1 MSRPTFDQDDGHAA
15 PRWSPRSGRG
25 WRQAAWLASA
35 VLSALATGLDAQQST
50 GARSLV
56 TGQVYD
62 SIARQPMPG
71 VTVQLVNADAPGTGR
86 PALAVTDS
94 TGRYSM
100 SDVAPGR
107 YLAGFFHQALD
118 TLGLEIPPRLV
129 EVGRGTMRIDLA
141 TPSPRTI
148 VRTICPTVNA
158 DSTGLFM
165 GSVRATD
172 SEAAIE
178 GARVVVEWSEFVLD
192 GVQLYERPRQTS
204 VTTTGPGW
212 FAFCGLP
219 TDAVLQARAING
231 RDTTGLVDIEVPTAG
246 LRYQS
251 FYVGGARSEVLPTV
265 IDALAAPGTPTAR
278 PVVVLR
284 GDARLSGTVLDPSG
298 KPVAN
303 AHVLVW
309 GTEVDVQTNE
319 RGAFAID
326 GLPGGTH
333 TVEVRVI
340 GYVPVTRVVHLAAA
354 RPISIE
360 VKLDRAAV
368 ILATETVRGKLV
380 YSRRLVEFERRRRSG
395 FGKYVTTEEIDRRPT
410 AKLGQLLQNVLGVY
424 VQSRAGQTSVTMRG
438 SFGGYCVP
446 TLYVDGHRDLSGD
459 FDYLYADEIAGIEV
473 YSRENQRPTGYQD
486 SNRCGAVLVWTRA
499 RSTSPRKER

>member
-1 MSRPTFDQDDGHAA
+1 MRRPTFDLHHGDAA
-15 PRWSPRSGRG
+15 ARRSSRRGQG
-25 WRQAAWLASA
+25 WRQGARLVSA
-35 VLSALATGLDAQQST
+35 GLLALAARLDAQRLT
-50 GARSLV
+50 EARSLV

-62 SIARQPMPG
+62 SIARQRIPG

-86 PALAVTDS
+86 PALGVTDS
-94 TGRYSM
+94 TGRYSIA
-100 SDVAPGR
+100 DVAPGR
-107 YLAGFFHQALD
+107 YLAGFFHAALD

-129 EVGRGTMRIDLA
+129 DVGPGTVRIDLA

-148 VRTICPTVNA
+148 MRTICPTVNV
-158 DSTGLFM
+158 DSTGVFM
-165 GSVRATD
+165 GSVRSTD
-172 SEAAIE
+172 AEAAIE
-178 GARVVVEWSEFVLD
+178 GASVIVEWSEFVLD
-192 GVQLYERPRQTS
+192 GVQLYERPRRTS

-231 RDTTGLVDIEVPTAG
+231 RDTTGLVDIEVPAAG

-265 IDALAAPGTPTAR
+265 IDALAAPGTPAAR

-284 GDARLSGTVLDPSG
+284 GDARLSGTVLDPAG

-333 TVEVRVI
+333 TLEVRVI

-354 RPISIE
+354 RPASIE

-380 YSRRLVEFERRRRSG
+380 YSRRLVEFERRRHSG
-395 FGKYVTTEEIDRRPT
+395 FGKYITSDEIDRRPN
-410 AKLGQLLQNVLGVY
+410 AKLGQLLQNVLGVH

-438 SFGGYCVP
+438 SLGGYCVP

-459 FDYLYADEIAGIEV
+459 FNYLYSDEIAGIEV
-473 YSRENQRPTGYQD
+473 YSRENQRPTGYHD

-499 RSTSPRKER
+499 RSTSPTRDR